1 MAGRYPAN
9 SVASLASDEE
19 VEMKILDII
28 RACVRPF
35 IAISGWAVFLVIVII
50 IMNRFLDAEMAKQ
63 FAYVFT
69 GAITTIIGVYIGE
82 RKAKKEAEGK

>member
-1 MAGRYPAN
+1 
-9 SVASLASDEE
+9 
-19 VEMKILDII
+19 MKILDIV

-35 IAISGWAVFLVIVII
+35 IAITGWSVFLAVII
-50 IMNRFLDAEMAKQ
+50 IIILKFINLEMAKQ

-82 RKAKKEAEGK
+82 RKVKKEFEGK